1 MAVRRVPHEGA
12 RWWSAVFIV
21 AAIAAVA
28 AGLRHVSV
36 APPSPPALASRQL
49 PWPMLPVLAPPP
61 GVPDGLQAHATAPV
75 GPADRPAE
83 PDSGSAPTTGP
94 TALRSAAPI
103 VDPPGDPVLAS
114 HAVHAALAISAPPL
128 VAAPPFV
135 TAPPFVAV
143 AAAPAPADE
152 TLIAADPGAPG
163 LIEMPAVALTRAVSV
178 AGKGILTGLRATTAV
193 FRAAF

>member
-36 APPSPPALASRQL
+36 APPSPAALGSRQL
-49 PWPMLPVLAPPP
+49 PLPMLPVLAPPP
-61 GVPDGLQAHATAPV
+61 AVPDGMQARATAPIAA
-75 GPADRPAE
+75 ADRPAE
-83 PDSGSAPTTGP
+83 PDSRFAPPPGP
-94 TALRSAAPI
+94 AAVRSAAPI
-103 VDPPGDPVLAS
+103 VDPPADPVLAA
-114 HAVHAALAISAPPL
+114 HPVRAALAISAPPL
-128 VAAPPFV
+128 VAAPPLV
-135 TAPPFVAV
+135 TVP
-143 AAAPAPADE
+143 PAPARADD
-152 TLIAADPGAPG
+152 TFIAADQGAPG